1 VRKVGRKDKQYM
13 QIQHSTKNKD
23 KWIKIRCTESQR
35 QYIKQ
40 KAKEKDMS
48 ISEYIRYLLQN
59 DTATTI

>member
-1 VRKVGRKDKQYM
+1 M
-13 QIQHSTKNKD
+13 KD
-23 KWIKIRCTESQR
+23 KWLKIRCTESDR
-35 QYIKQ
+35 EYIKQ

>member
-1 VRKVGRKDKQYM
+1 M
-13 QIQHSTKNKD
+13 QIQHLTKNKD
-23 KWIKIRCTESQR
+23 KWIKIRCTESDR
-35 QYIKQ
+35 EYIKQ

>member
-1 VRKVGRKDKQYM
+1 M

-23 KWIKIRCTESQR
+23 KWIKIRCTER
-35 QYIKQ
+35 DREYIKQ